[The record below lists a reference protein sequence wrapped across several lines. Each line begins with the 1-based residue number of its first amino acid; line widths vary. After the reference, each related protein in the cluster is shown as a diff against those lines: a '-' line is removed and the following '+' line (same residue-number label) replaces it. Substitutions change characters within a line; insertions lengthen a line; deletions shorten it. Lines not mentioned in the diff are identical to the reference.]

1 MKTVK
6 DEMDIDKQERDLDLT
21 HHAGNPKVCK
31 DSKPRSIIIIF
42 ARYDVRSTVYKN
54 KEKLKS
60 KNILIKFL
68 FNSNTCW
75 FVERS
80 PRHISGMECLYDG
93 RILYK
98 ENNKVFLYKK

>member
-21 HHAGNPKVCK
+21 HRAGNPKVCK

-42 ARYDVRSTVYKN
+42 PRYDVRSTVYKN

-60 KNILIKFL
+60 KNILITFL

-75 FVERS
+75 LVE
-80 PRHISGMECLYDG
+80 
-93 RILYK
+93 
-98 ENNKVFLYKK
+98 

>member
-21 HHAGNPKVCK
+21 YRAGNPKVCK
-31 DSKPRSIIIIF
+31 DSKPKSIIIIF

-60 KNILIKFL
+60 KNILITFL

-75 FVERS
+75 FVE
-80 PRHISGMECLYDG
+80 
-93 RILYK
+93 
-98 ENNKVFLYKK
+98 